1 MEFPDGPATLTH
13 TWDDD
18 DCDDDGET
26 IRFRLKA
33 RRGALTS
40 TAHKNLFVPG
50 DDLRAYPRDDLSVRV
65 RTHLELPGSAT
76 GRVLVNATPVRV
88 IDNRAPVE
96 MRARS
101 RRGENTLV
109 AVVATASGH
118 PGTWRFALD
127 PIVPGSVRIVS
138 GNVLTR
144 EPDGVVFRPA
154 GHVGERV
161 ELTFVLRE

>member
-1 MEFPDGPATLTH
+1 M
-13 TWDDD
+13 
-18 DCDDDGET
+18 
-26 IRFRLKA
+26 
-33 RRGALTS
+33 
-40 TAHKNLFVPG
+40 
-50 DDLRAYPRDDLSVRV
+50 RAYPRDDLSVRV

-144 EPDGVVFRPA
+144 EPDGVVFRLA